1 MASLRIVWRNPRRR
15 QNHRQW
21 RVAKGVYQ
29 GLYVVEELVPPEP
42 DLWASTLV
50 LAVVGSSQPAAR
62 DEPHE
67 PKERKRDLGFGS
79 RFWDGTA

>member
-1 MASLRIVWRNPRRR
+1 MASLRIVWRNPKRR
-15 QNHRQW
+15 QNHRRW

-29 GLYVVEELVPPEP
+29 GLYVVEELVSPEP
-42 DLWASTLV
+42 DLWASILV

-62 DEPHE
+62 HEPHE
-67 PKERKRDLGFGS
+67 PKEGKRKFGLGR